1 MKKLSLIR
9 NMTDYFIV
17 GIAVL
22 MIISFVGAI
31 YNLDSEGSDKVR
43 VIYNNQLVKEMSLS
57 FDEVFTLKQE
67 DYPLLLGTMIIEVN
81 QGKVRVK
88 EEESPRNYCSLIGW
102 VSQKGSSI
110 ICAPNNVVITIEG
123 YVDPGFDFQ
132 IGGQ

>member
-1 MKKLSLIR
+1 MKKLSLIK
-9 NMTDYFIV
+9 NMTDYIIV
-17 GIAVL
+17 GVAVI
-22 MIISFVGAI
+22 MIIFFVGAI
-31 YNLDSEGSDKVR
+31 YSLDSGGSDKVR
-43 VIYNNQLVKEMSLS
+43 VIYNNRLVKEMSLS
-57 FDEVFTLKQE
+57 FDEIFTLNQE
-67 DYPLLLGTMIIEVN
+67 DYPLLLGPMIIEVN

-88 EEESPRNYCSLIGW
+88 EEASPRNYCSLIGW

>member
-1 MKKLSLIR
+1 MKKLSLIK
-9 NMTDYFIV
+9 NMNDYIIV
-17 GIAVL
+17 GVAVI
-22 MIISFVGAI
+22 MIIFFVGAI
-31 YNLDSEGSDKVR
+31 YSLDSGGSDKVR
-43 VIYNNQLVKEMSLS
+43 VIYNNRLVKEMSLS
-57 FDEVFTLKQE
+57 FDEIFTLNQE
-67 DYPLLLGTMIIEVN
+67 DYPLLLGPMIIEVN

>member
-1 MKKLSLIR
+1 MKKLSLIK
-9 NMTDYFIV
+9 NMTDYIIV
-17 GIAVL
+17 GVAVI
-22 MIISFVGAI
+22 MILSFVGAI
-31 YNLDSEGSDKVR
+31 YSLDSGSSDKVR
-43 VIYNNQLVKEMSLS
+43 VIYNNRLVKEMSLS
-57 FDEVFTLKQE
+57 FDEIFILNQE
-67 DYPLLLGTMIIEVN
+67 DYPLLLGPMIIEVN
-81 QGKVRVK
+81 QGKIRVK